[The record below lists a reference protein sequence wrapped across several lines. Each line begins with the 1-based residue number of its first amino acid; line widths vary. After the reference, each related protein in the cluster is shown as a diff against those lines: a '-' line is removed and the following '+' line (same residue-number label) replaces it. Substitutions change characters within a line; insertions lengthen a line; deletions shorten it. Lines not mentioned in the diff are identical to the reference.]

1 MERTLMQNLTWIG
14 RIALLVMLAT
24 VSRAETVV
32 LIPGYLG
39 DGDGW
44 RDSGV
49 TGVLQRH
56 GWGDAGHLEVR
67 EGWVR
72 IRDGGL
78 YRGRRFYTLTLD
90 SEAPLLYQE
99 QQLSAILELLK
110 RRHPGESM
118 ILVGHS
124 AGGVLGRLY
133 MVRHPD
139 ASVRALVSVASPHL
153 GTDSA
158 ELGMMA
164 GQSPLGWIT
173 GLLGAETLNRS
184 QGLYFDLAREYP
196 GNLLFWLNRQPHPE
210 ASYVSVVRSSNLPL
224 LGDMLVPSE
233 SQDMNRVQALYGR
246 AARLESAGSHGLGE
260 DDGELLVRILS
271 RLEHAGEQP

>member
-1 MERTLMQNLTWIG
+1 MQKITWIRRTVLLLLLAG
-14 RIALLVMLAT
+14 SAAAL
-24 VSRAETVV
+24 RAETLA

-39 DGDGW
+39 DGEGW

-49 TGVLQRH
+49 TRILQGH
-56 GWGDAGHLEVR
+56 GWTDAGSVAVR
-67 EGWVR
+67 QGWLQMW
-72 IRDGGL
+72 DG
-78 YRGRRFYTLTLD
+78 RPDAGRRFYTLSLE

-99 QQLSAILELLK
+99 QQLSAMVELLQ
-110 RRHPGESM
+110 RRHPGENL

-139 ASVRALVSVASPHL
+139 APVRALVSIASPHL

-158 ELGMMA
+158 ELGLMA
-164 GQSPLGWIT
+164 GQSPLGWIS

-184 QGLYFDLAREYP
+184 QGLYFDLAREYQ

-210 ASYVSVVRSSNLPL
+210 AYYVSVVRSNNLPL
-224 LGDMLVPSE
+224 FGDLLVPAE
-233 SQDMNRVQALYGR
+233 SQDMNRVYALYGR
-246 AARLESAGSHGLGE
+246 AVRLESGGGHGLSE
-260 DDGELLVRILS
+260 DDGELLVRILR
-271 RLEHAGEQP
+271 RLAASS